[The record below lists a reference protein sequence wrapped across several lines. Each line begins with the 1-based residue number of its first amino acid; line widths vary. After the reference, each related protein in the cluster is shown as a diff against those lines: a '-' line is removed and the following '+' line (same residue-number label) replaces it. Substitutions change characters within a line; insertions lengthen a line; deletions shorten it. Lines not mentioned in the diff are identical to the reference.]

1 MLNTQKLERLVKM
14 TNRIHEQEITDTM
27 AQLMGYN
34 KCAKC
39 GGGWIAQPICVMC
52 K

>member
-1 MLNTQKLERLVKM
+1 M
-14 TNRIHEQEITDTM
+14 TNRIFEKDITDTM

-34 KCAKC
+34 KCEKC
-39 GGGWIAQPICVMC
+39 GSGWIAQPICVMC